1 MRYRWHTG
9 SLAWLIHRITG
20 ILLTLYIFLHLYV
33 LSNLKDPDR
42 YSAIMGLMKNPLVV
56 LSEVGLLGLVL
67 AHGLNGLRVT
77 LLELGLA
84 SRIHKT
90 LFYAALALGGMIF
103 IAGSLPLLGG
113 LF

>member
-9 SLAWLIHRITG
+9 SVAWLIHRITG

-33 LSNLKDPDR
+33 LSNLKDPAK
-42 YSAIMGLMKNPLVV
+42 YSEMMILMKNPLVV

-84 SRIHKT
+84 SRTQKT
-90 LFYAALALGGMIF
+90 LFYAALGLGGVIF